1 MADALLRTKLAQP
14 HPRPGLVER
23 ARLTEVLVRARDAAL
38 VLVSAPAGFGKT
50 TLLASRPDTR
60 PSGGLGVAGRPRQ
73 GRRPLLGLRR
83 SMPWRERA
91 PGARPPPWH
100 SSRRATGRSRTSW
113 QPW

>member
-1 MADALLRTKLAQP
+1 MTDALVRTKLAQP
-14 HPRPGLVER
+14 HPRPGLVDR
-23 ARLTEVLVRARDAAL
+23 ARLTEVWARARDAAL

-50 TLLASRPDTR
+50 TLLASALTR
-60 PSGGLGVAGRPRQ
+60 APRVAWVSLDARDSDAARSGPTS
-73 GRRPLLGLRR
+73 
-83 SMPWRERA
+83 SMPSRERA